1 MANAFGYPFKRTVN
15 FTGAYSSL
23 GKNSLTI
30 LEDQL
35 FEAAGPPNNSLSA
48 NNIVAGSPVVG
59 TTTLNQRHALASTSL
74 TSGSPVVQQAT
85 LGGSTV
91 ALTANNLTAGPPVV
105 GQGTIN
111 QRHVLTATALT
122 AGTPVVQAST
132 LNQRHVLNSLGL
144 TSGSPATQAAT
155 LASVQS
161 LSANNLVSGAS
172 VVQPS
177 TLGQIHVITS
187 VSLASAS
194 PVAQATTV
202 AQNHVF
208 TPVELT
214 ADSPVVATT
223 EITVTIPNNSL
234 EASNI
239 TFENPVLNTPTAFDF
254 TQGFFRVEGS
264 IQVFAEF
271 RGVVVAPLPLTNKSL
286 EVPQETRDTIFNKSQ
301 ESTTVYINS
310 ESRIVR
316 VL

>member
-15 FTGAYSSL
+15 FTGAYSPR
-23 GKNSLTI
+23 GRNSLTI

-35 FEAAGPPNNSLSA
+35 FEVVGPPSNSLSA

-59 TTTLNQRHALASTSL
+59 TTTLNQTHALASTSL
-74 TSGSPVVQQAT
+74 TSGNPVVQQAT
-85 LGGSTV
+85 LGGGTV
-91 ALTANNLTAGPPVV
+91 ALVANNLTAGSSVV
-105 GQGTIN
+105 GQSALN

-122 AGTPVVQAST
+122 AGAPVVQAST
-132 LNQRHVLNSLGL
+132 LNQRHILNSLGL
-144 TSGSPATQAAT
+144 TSGSPVTQAST

-161 LSANNLVSGAS
+161 LSASNLVSGAS

-177 TLGQIHVITS
+177 TLGQRHVITS
-187 VSLASAS
+187 VSLVSGS

-214 ADSPVVATT
+214 SGSPVVAAT
-223 EITVTIPNNSL
+223 EITITVPNNSL

-239 TFENPVLNTPTAFDF
+239 TSENPVLNTPTAFDF

-271 RGVVVAPLPLTNKSL
+271 RGIVVAPLPLTNKSL

-301 ESTTVYINS
+301 ESTVVYVDS

>member
-1 MANAFGYPFKRTVN
+1 MTVPFPNRD
-15 FTGAYSSL
+15 L
-23 GKNSLTI
+23 
-30 LEDQL
+30 
-35 FEAAGPPNNSLSA
+35 PPNLSGAADVWDEPQASVILTSDFFPAAPTSDSLSA
-48 NNIVAGSPVVG
+48 
-59 TTTLNQRHALASTSL
+59 TSI

-85 LGGSTV
+85 LAVIGATNNLS
-91 ALTANNLTAGPPVV
+91 ANNVLAGAPVV
-105 GQGTIN
+105 GQSSLNQRHSLSSVALTSGAPVTQTSTIN
-111 QRHVLTATALT
+111 QRHALSS
-122 AGTPVVQAST
+122 V
-132 LNQRHVLNSLGL
+132 GL
-144 TSGSPATQAAT
+144 TSGNPVVQAAT

-161 LSANNLVSGAS
+161 LSANNLVSGTS

-187 VSLASAS
+187 VSLVSGS

-208 TPVELT
+208 TSVELT
-214 ADSPVVATT
+214 AGSPVVATT

-239 TFENPVLNTPTAFDF
+239 TSENPVLNTPTAFDF
-254 TQGFFRVEGS
+254 TQGLFRIEGS

-271 RGVVVAPLPLTNKSL
+271 RGVVVAPLPLINKTL